1 MIFCKHK
8 RLLRYHVPRAF
19 LKPTGNLLV
28 LLEEENGDPLKVSLD
43 KISVAQVCGHVSE
56 THLPPVVKWLGL
68 KTHNQNNTRKNRD
81 RKPKVQLSCPPKRN
95 ISKVLFASFGNPSGD
110 CQNYSTGSCHSSIST
125 AIVEQVKHHLP
136 FYSSLRAPFCCPKI
150 ERTDLHVSYDGLLF
164 QVCIGKRRCSIL
176 LSKNRFGDPCPGISK
191 TLLVDAQC
199 T

>member
-1 MIFCKHK
+1 MDKVSVDIGSRSKPRKANLPRHGKSSYQPCKFVITMIFCKHK

-68 KTHNQNNTRKNRD
+68 KTHNQNNTRKYRD
-81 RKPKVQLSCPPKRN
+81 RRPKVQLSCPPKRN

-125 AIVEQVKHHLP
+125 AIVEQVSITYRFTAVSELH
-136 FYSSLRAPFCCPKI
+136 FVAPK
-150 ERTDLHVSYDGLLF
+150 
-164 QVCIGKRRCSIL
+164 
-176 LSKNRFGDPCPGISK
+176 SKELTCMF
-191 TLLVDAQC
+191 LMMV
-199 T
+199 